1 MRRLPEGG
9 RMITLAVFSLFGVL
23 AVVSAV
29 LVVVQKNAMH
39 SVFYL
44 ASTVLSTAGVF
55 FALQAEY
62 LGAIQI
68 LVYGGGIVVLYIFVI
83 VIVNLKEIVPEQRK
97 LIPKIFLVG
106 VPVLLCAEVVTL
118 VLRTGFPAAAPRAEG
133 AGFKEMAEML
143 FSSYLLPFEAASVLL
158 LAVLVGAIVVAR
170 RKHIDDPD

>member
-1 MRRLPEGG
+1 
-9 RMITLAVFSLFGVL
+9 MITLAVFSLFGVL

-39 SVFYL
+39 SVLYL
-44 ASTVLSTAGVF
+44 AFTVLATAGVF
-55 FALQAEY
+55 FTLQAEY

-83 VIVNLKEIVPEQRK
+83 IIVNLKEIVPEQRR

-118 VLRTGFPAAAPRAEG
+118 VLRTGFPAAPPREDG
-133 AGFKEMAEML
+133 AGFKEMAEMFL
-143 FSSYLLPFEAASVLL
+143 SSYLLPFEAASVLL

>member
-1 MRRLPEGG
+1 
-9 RMITLAVFSLFGVL
+9 MITLAVFILFAVL

-29 LVVVQKNAMH
+29 LVVVQKNVMH
-39 SVFYL
+39 SVLYL
-44 ASTVLSTAGVF
+44 AFTVLATAGVF

-83 VIVNLKEIVPEQRK
+83 IIVNLKEIVPEQRR
-97 LIPKIFLVG
+97 LIPKLFLVG

-118 VLRTGFPAAAPRAEG
+118 VLRTGFSAAVARQG
-133 AGFKEMAEML
+133 GSGFKEMAEML
-143 FSSYLLPFEAASVLL
+143 LSSYLFPFEAASVLL